1 MARRQHAAFRRKGAG
16 AAPNAPHAREA
27 SRPLP
32 LSAATEWTARAVIA
46 VAAFAVFARALPYPL
61 QRSWDDGRFILDN
74 SDVLHPSFAA
84 LQRIV
89 SKPQFEAYH
98 PLHLLGYWLDV
109 PWSGATPWVLHATSL
124 ALWVIGLWF
133 LYAAMRALSITPWVA
148 VLGTL
153 ACGLHPVQVEA
164 VVWATG
170 RKDVLAMLFAS
181 ASLWSHLR
189 ASTAWDRFAWVSR
202 LAYALAL
209 LSKTTALPLPL
220 VLLAIDLLA
229 RNLRLGPALLRQLP
243 SFAIG
248 AAATAGVLVI
258 WRDNVMLRTTV
269 GGASLAPLRFVQ
281 TVGHQLLTAVWPS
294 RTAPMY
300 ATGQVIEYDVSAF
313 VAVLTWLSVCAAA
326 WRTGARLVLAGL
338 IGFGLL
344 MLPVSNLVP
353 MYFTLQDRYLSLP
366 LVGLALAFAAFI
378 DSAGGAN
385 RRGAAIVGSL
395 LVAALGLRT
404 VQYVGAWESE
414 TRLWGHAASTQPD
427 ADYAWL
433 KLGEVRRD
441 HAELEGAI
449 VAFQTAIQVAP
460 LRKLAHAALFEAVA
474 LRDERISGLTPSNAR
489 TLAQRYYESM
499 DSQQGLQELASFL
512 LQRGYLRTLEL
523 PLQIIIAREKLP
535 DDALQKIA
543 RAQLR
548 EGRRSLARF
557 YAAGMQKKTE
567 DPELRA
573 LLDQFSFRVLP

>member
-1 MARRQHAAFRRKGAG
+1 MARRPQAAFRRKGA
-16 AAPNAPHAREA
+16 AAAQTAARTREA
-27 SRPLP
+27 SRSAS
-32 LSAATEWTARAVIA
+32 LSAATEWRARAAIA
-46 VAAFAVFARALPYPL
+46 LAAVAVFARALPYPL

-89 SKPQFEAYH
+89 SEPHFEAYH

-109 PWSGATPWVLHATSL
+109 PWSGANPWLIHATSL
-124 ALWVIGLWF
+124 VLWVIALWF
-133 LYAAMRALSITPWVA
+133 LYAALRTLSITPWVA

-181 ASLWSHLR
+181 ASLWLHLR
-189 ASTAWDRFAWVSR
+189 ASSACDRFAWASR

-220 VLLAIDLLA
+220 VMLAIDILA
-229 RNLRLGPALLRQLP
+229 RNVRPLPALARQLP
-243 SFAIG
+243 SFLIG
-248 AAATAGVLVI
+248 AAASAGVLMI
-258 WRDNVMLRTTV
+258 WRENVMLRTTV

-281 TVGHQLLTAVWPS
+281 TFGDQLLTAVWPS
-294 RTAPMY
+294 RTSPMY
-300 ATGQVIEYDVSAF
+300 ATNRVIEYGVTAF
-313 VAVLTWLSVCAAA
+313 VAVFAWSAVCVAA
-326 WRTGARLVLAGL
+326 WRSGARLVLAGL

-378 DSAGGAN
+378 DSAGASH
-385 RRGAAIVGSL
+385 RRGASIVGSL
-395 LVAALGLRT
+395 LVVALGLRT
-404 VQYVGAWESE
+404 VEYTGAWESE

-441 HAELEGAI
+441 HGDLEGAI
-449 VAFQTAIQVAP
+449 AAFQTAIQVAP

-474 LRDERISGLTPSNAR
+474 LRDERIGSLAPSNAR
-489 TLAQRYYESM
+489 GLAQRYYEQL
-499 DSQQGLQELASFL
+499 DSQQGLQELASYL
-512 LQRGYLRTLEL
+512 LQHGYVRTIEL

-557 YAAGMQKKTE
+557 YAASMQKKTE

-573 LLDQFSFRVLP
+573 LLDEFSFRVLP

>member
-1 MARRQHAAFRRKGAG
+1 MARRPHAAFRRKSAG
-16 AAPNAPHAREA
+16 TGQNAARTREQPRA
-27 SRPLP
+27 VPLR
-32 LSAATEWTARAVIA
+32 AATEWRARAVITLAA
-46 VAAFAVFARALPYPL
+46 VAVFARALPYPL

-74 SDVLHPSFAA
+74 SDVLQPSLAA
-84 LQRIV
+84 LQRIFGA
-89 SKPQFEAYH
+89 PRFEAYH

-124 ALWVIGLWF
+124 GLWVIALWF
-133 LYAAMRALSITPWVA
+133 VYAALRALSITPWVA

-181 ASLWSHLR
+181 ASLWLHLR
-189 ASTAWDRFAWVSR
+189 AGSAWDRFAWASR
-202 LAYALAL
+202 FAYALAL

-220 VLLAIDLLA
+220 VLVAIDVLA
-229 RNLRLGPALLRQLP
+229 RNVRLGPALVRQLP
-243 SFAIG
+243 SFVI
-248 AAATAGVLVI
+248 AAAASFGVLYI
-258 WRDNVMLRTTV
+258 WRENVMLRTTV
-269 GGASLAPLRFVQ
+269 GGLSLAPLRVVQ
-281 TVGHQLLTAVWPS
+281 TFGHQLLTAVWPS

-300 ATGQVIEYDVSAF
+300 PTGRVIEFGVGAF
-313 VAVLTWLSVCAAA
+313 VAVGVWIALCVAA
-326 WRTGARLVLAGL
+326 WRSGARLVLAGL
-338 IGFGLL
+338 IGFGIL

-366 LVGLALAFAAFI
+366 LVGLSLAFAAMI
-378 DSAGGAN
+378 EDAATTN
-385 RRGAAIVGSL
+385 RRAAVIATTV
-395 LVAALGLRT
+395 LVLALGLRT
-404 VQYVGAWESE
+404 VQYAGQWASE

-441 HAELEGAI
+441 RGELEGAI
-449 VAFQTAIQVAP
+449 AAYQTAIQVAP
-460 LRKLAHAALFEAVA
+460 LRKLAHAALFEVVA
-474 LRDERISGLTPSNAR
+474 LRDERSSGLKPSNAR
-489 TLAQRYYESM
+489 ALAQRYYEQLN
-499 DSQQGLQELASFL
+499 SQQGLQDLAASL
-512 LQRGYLRTLEL
+512 MQGGYVRAIEL

-557 YAAGMQKKTE
+557 YLASMQKKTE
-567 DPELRA
+567 EPELRA
-573 LLDQFSFRVLP
+573 LLNEYSLRVLP